1 VRQVALAN
9 RPGTDRAE
17 VAAWLLACG
26 GRVLRASGYLLFF
39 LMLFVPTTYQPIKA
53 ALLALVVGG
62 ILVAGAVSARFP
74 LAPGIAVGALGFSA
88 FGLVSVYTG
97 VLAGAPGALAMANV
111 YVTWPLVYTVL
122 VAGAGHDGVLR
133 GLSRVLVLS
142 AAAISAYSIIYVLW
156 EAGWWPDALYY
167 AVDQG
172 QAIGFHGTYIEFNLY
187 SISSLL
193 FLVPYLVGALFV
205 FPRDSAPVSRP
216 LLWAALVVSLTTVL
230 LTGRRALLVLV
241 PMAPMFALMF
251 RAWLTPAFK
260 RSSRRMVRRA
270 WWAALALG
278 VGLVV
283 VVTAFGALAPAGF
296 ADMVASGFRFNTDP
310 VAMTRR
316 DQFLALLAG
325 WMEHPMLGSGH
336 GAPAPGVIRSIET
349 PWSYELTYVALLY
362 HTGLVGL
369 ALYSAGV
376 AWIFLAS
383 RRIARGGWPGAP
395 GLVAALVGTASFLV
409 ANATNPY
416 LEKYDYIWVLFLPI
430 AFINRWMVER
440 QRAGA

>member
-1 VRQVALAN
+1 MRPIALAN
-9 RPGTDRAE
+9 GPDTDRE
-17 VAAWLLACG
+17 LLAGRLLTGG
-26 GRVLRASGYLLFF
+26 GRALRAAGYILFF

-53 ALLALVVGG
+53 TLLALVTGG
-62 ILVAGAVSARFP
+62 ILVAGIVNARFP
-74 LAPGIAVGALGFSA
+74 LAPGIAMGALGFSA
-88 FGLVSVYTG
+88 FGLVSVYAG

-111 YVTWPLVYTVL
+111 YVTWPLVYTLL
-122 VAGAGHDGVLR
+122 VAGAGYDGVLR
-133 GLSRVLVLS
+133 SLSRVLVLS

-205 FPRDSAPVSRP
+205 YSREAAPVSRP
-216 LLWAALVVSLTTVL
+216 LLWATAVVSLTTVL

-283 VVTAFGALAPAGF
+283 LVTAFGALAPAGF

-316 DQFLALLAG
+316 GQFLALLAG
-325 WMEHPMLGSGH
+325 WMDQPLFGSGH
-336 GAPAPGVIRSIET
+336 GAPAPGVIRSTET

-362 HTGLVGL
+362 HTGLVGA
-369 ALYSAGV
+369 ALYGAGV

-383 RRIARGGWPGAP
+383 RRIARAGWPEAP
-395 GLVAALVGTASFLV
+395 SLIAVLVGTASFLV

-440 QRAGA
+440 RRTGT